1 MDFRR
6 LVNLFVVL
14 AFLTVE
20 GIPLQGGG
28 EVAMIEEAAAPPK
41 GITNVPKFHKQGYGD
56 WNVIKAKIPRPAEGG
71 DSGIVDK
78 AGSVPKPGPRPV
90 NPLKPKTPPPCDKRC
105 IEKAMKMKEKGVK
118 ILKKLASAKTD
129 WKKAEKLSKPE
140 KHRLKPKF
148 VAKNGQD
155 MTFVDRIIGNEKSA
169 QKEKEIKMAQRVLA
183 SAWKLTVKPDP
194 PSRSFKEEHANAMAA
209 KGQLKTQV
217 AALQKRMNKAAAQK
231 LVQSVAIKNSY
242 VQRKSAKYHA
252 ARAVFLAAQS
262 KVDADQAA
270 VASLASRALKR
281 AEKKRKKADNAVH
294 KQKKARK
301 AAVAQAAVAVEEMRQ
316 RANVSG
322 RPVLPTI
329 KPRTAKEIAA
339 EITKAMKKKKKAEK
353 LAAKNKK
360 AAKQKKG
367 MTKVEKLAR
376 AKNAAMK
383 PPVSVV
389 RAMKELGVKTG
400 MRIEV
405 AHIKSGKASKAQP
418 DKANAARQ
426 TAATV
431 KKMKKMK
438 KKVGQKDAV
447 NFAQAKE
454 KIGKEQFALK
464 KKMAALSIKS
474 AIKSTKTYKK
484 RVAVAAEKDQKAK
497 AKEKAAK
504 KRQAAMKKPKKRE
517 LAETNADLKVLTD
530 PIV

>member
-1 MDFRR
+1 
-6 LVNLFVVL
+6 
-14 AFLTVE
+14 
-20 GIPLQGGG
+20 
-28 EVAMIEEAAAPPK
+28 
-41 GITNVPKFHKQGYGD
+41 
-56 WNVIKAKIPRPAEGG
+56 
-71 DSGIVDK
+71 
-78 AGSVPKPGPRPV
+78 
-90 NPLKPKTPPPCDKRC
+90 
-105 IEKAMKMKEKGVK
+105 
-118 ILKKLASAKTD
+118 
-129 WKKAEKLSKPE
+129 
-140 KHRLKPKF
+140 
-148 VAKNGQD
+148 
-155 MTFVDRIIGNEKSA
+155 
-169 QKEKEIKMAQRVLA
+169 
-183 SAWKLTVKPDP
+183 
-194 PSRSFKEEHANAMAA
+194 
-209 KGQLKTQV
+209 
-217 AALQKRMNKAAAQK
+217 
-231 LVQSVAIKNSY
+231 
-242 VQRKSAKYHA
+242 
-252 ARAVFLAAQS
+252 
-262 KVDADQAA
+262 
-270 VASLASRALKR
+270 
-281 AEKKRKKADNAVH
+281 
-294 KQKKARK
+294 
-301 AAVAQAAVAVEEMRQ
+301 MRQ

-405 AHIKSGKASKAQP
+405 AHINSGKASKAQP

-431 KKMKKMK
+431 KKTKEMK

-517 LAETNADLKVLTD
+517 L
-530 PIV
+530 